1 MEHSDDV
8 MVLPTA
14 FPWSDVGSWDA
25 VHELLPADALGNVI
39 KGDVLTLDVTNSLIR
54 SEADVTVV
62 AIGLDSFV
70 CVGTHDATFIA
81 PLDRAQDVKRLV
93 DELRARSDDRRDQPA
108 QVVRSWGS
116 YQITDRGE
124 RFQTRRIIV
133 NPRSK
138 LSLQKHQHRS
148 EHWVVVKGS
157 AEVTMGDHVHL
168 LQEDESTFIPP
179 GLCTGSRIHATSRST
194 SSRCSADPIS
204 ARTTSYD

>member
-1 MEHSDDV
+1 M
-8 MVLPTA
+8 
-14 FPWSDVGSWDA
+14 
-25 VHELLPADALGNVI
+25 
-39 KGDVLTLDVTNSLIR
+39 LTLDVTNSLIR

-93 DELRARSDDRRDQPA
+93 DELGARSDDRRDQPA

-116 YQITDRGE
+116 FRITDRGE

-133 NPRSK
+133 NPHAK

-179 GLCTGSRIHATSRST
+179 GTVHRLANPRDVPLHLIEVQCGSNLSEDDIVRLEDDREP
-194 SSRCSADPIS
+194 D
-204 ARTTSYD
+204 